1 MPWKDIIAFFLP
13 NATNF
18 RAINSEFRAL
28 KDEWKAKAK
37 EQEERIRELEVKVSN
52 NEKEI
57 SELQEHEKV
66 CQQSLI
72 KANEDNSKL
81 REWIIFELKMK
92 PPKI

>member
-1 MPWKDIIAFFLP
+1 VAH
-13 NATNF
+13 
-18 RAINSEFRAL
+18 
-28 KDEWKAKAK
+28 
-37 EQEERIRELEVKVSN
+37 

-57 SELQEHEKV
+57 AELQEHEKV
-66 CQQSLI
+66 CQKSLI